1 MRSHKK
7 LRVYKNLSVYKI
19 LLFKNTESI
28 NTKNKRK

>member
-7 LRVYKNLSVYKI
+7 LRVCKGLSIHKIYKL
-19 LLFKNTESI
+19 KNTETI

>member
-7 LRVYKNLSVYKI
+7 LRAYKNLSVHKIYK
-19 LLFKNTESI
+19 LKNTETI